1 MEHFLIGLVA
11 LSPMFIMLKVFIKVP
26 YGIVLKVV
34 SRSEKGPLSE
44 SGVHFA
50 KGATL

>member
-1 MEHFLIGLVA
+1 MEHFLIGLME
-11 LSPMFIMLKVFIKVP
+11 LSPMFIMLKVFLKVP

-50 KGATL
+50 KLATL

>member
-1 MEHFLIGLVA
+1 MEHFLIGLME
-11 LSPMFIMLKVFIKVP
+11 LSPMFIMLKVLKVP
-26 YGIVLKVV
+26 YVLVLKVV

-50 KGATL
+50 KLATL